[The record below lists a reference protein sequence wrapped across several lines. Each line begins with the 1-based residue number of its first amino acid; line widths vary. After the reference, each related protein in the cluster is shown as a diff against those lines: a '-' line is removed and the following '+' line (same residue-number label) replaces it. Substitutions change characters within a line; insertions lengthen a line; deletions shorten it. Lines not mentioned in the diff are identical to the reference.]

1 MEDVAANFS
10 KPCVADIKIGRQT
23 WDPYS
28 TPEKQLSEDVLNI
41 FFYIYISNEKR
52 IIFITI
58 NVFILE

>member
-28 TPEKQLSEDVLNI
+28 APEKQLSEDVLNI
-41 FFYIYISNEKR
+41 VPFLR
-52 IIFITI
+52 ILKNDLIIT
-58 NVFILE
+58 NNF

>member
-28 TPEKQLSEDVLNI
+28 APEKQLSEDVLNLSLNI
-41 FFYIYISNEKR
+41 R
-52 IIFITI
+52 T
-58 NVFILE
+58 